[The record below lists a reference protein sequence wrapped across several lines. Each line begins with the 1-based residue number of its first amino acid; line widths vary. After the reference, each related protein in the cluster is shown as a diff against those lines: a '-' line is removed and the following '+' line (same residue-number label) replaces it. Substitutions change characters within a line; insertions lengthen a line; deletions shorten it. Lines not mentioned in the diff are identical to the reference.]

1 MGNLGY
7 RGFDPRTV
15 QPVASRYTDYATQS
29 TVFTYNLHKFYHK
42 GKHALLGKIHSNK
55 MLCFTRNNKFI
66 RHPSIYP
73 PAFVYIFVLPMCLAT
88 YHLYLS
94 YKPRLL

>member
-1 MGNLGY
+1 
-7 RGFDPRTV
+7 
-15 QPVASRYTDYATQS
+15 
-29 TVFTYNLHKFYHK
+29 
-42 GKHALLGKIHSNK
+42 